1 MDRRRRLCRG
11 PSRGRFI
18 KLFGRLP
25 ISLLVGAYGIRAT
38 PMVAADDDKGSLI
51 ACSGRKRKT
60 IVGLVGDLQTRR
72 LK

>member
-1 MDRRRRLCRG
+1 MDRRRRLC
-11 PSRGRFI
+11 PWAFKGRFI